1 MRKYIWESQNDIK
14 KRKKEAESFKNV
26 AYNREVYDQAD

>member
-14 KRKKEAESFKNV
+14 EKKKQNLKNV
-26 AYNREVYDQAD
+26 AYNREVYNQAD